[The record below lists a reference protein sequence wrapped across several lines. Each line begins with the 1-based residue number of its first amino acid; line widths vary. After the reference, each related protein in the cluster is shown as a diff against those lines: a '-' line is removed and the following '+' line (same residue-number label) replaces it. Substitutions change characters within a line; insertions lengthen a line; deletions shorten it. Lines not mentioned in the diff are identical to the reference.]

1 MSQKY
6 LDALASER
14 QHNAVLRK
22 VMLLVAGLG
31 AIGMFLTYSLPKHL
45 ELHVAPDMKAGDTV
59 SFKGGQAPVPT
70 VNVYGFAYYI
80 WQQINRWQADGAV
93 DYGKQ
98 IYDFQAYLTP
108 RCQAQL
114 QGDMEDRFKKGE
126 LRQRTRQITEVPG
139 FSFAEN
145 RVITESTSAWTVLLD
160 MQVME
165 SYRGQAIKDV
175 FIRYPVRVVRYDVDR
190 QRNPWRLAVDCFGSN
205 RPARLDAE
213 EIKAVQSGKPGTA
226 LALPQTVTPAALPKT
241 ADQSIDPSS
250 EMQPTPLE
258 VPASPTTPAQR

>member
-70 VNVYGFAYYI
+70 VNVYGFAFYI

-98 IYDFQAYLTP
+98 IYDFQA
-108 RCQAQL
+108 
-114 QGDMEDRFKKGE
+114 
-126 LRQRTRQITEVPG
+126 
-139 FSFAEN
+139 S
-145 RVITESTSAWTVLLD
+145 
-160 MQVME
+160 
-165 SYRGQAIKDV
+165 
-175 FIRYPVRVVRYDVDR
+175 
-190 QRNPWRLAVDCFGSN
+190 
-205 RPARLDAE
+205 
-213 EIKAVQSGKPGTA
+213 
-226 LALPQTVTPAALPKT
+226 
-241 ADQSIDPSS
+241 
-250 EMQPTPLE
+250 
-258 VPASPTTPAQR
+258 